1 MTFAVMPQD
10 ESEWASA
17 LSTVQIPVLW
27 HTIDALSRLRNNEQ
41 RLLARDISRV
51 LLRDPMFTLC
61 LQRFLATQRRA
72 GQQREI
78 TTVDHALMMLGVV
91 PFFARFSDLP
101 AVESVLAGNPRALEG
116 VMRVVDRAYH
126 AALYAR
132 DWAVLRH
139 DSEPDEVANA
149 ALLHD
154 IAEML
159 LWCFAPELA
168 LRIEAILESD
178 TSLCSGEAQRA
189 VLGLTLM
196 DLQRVLIKQWQLPRL
211 LGSLMDETHTNNQ
224 RVINVVLAVDLAR
237 HSAKDGNAA
246 SPPYDYSAIQEF
258 LKLPEREAME
268 RIDRMTLLA
277 KSGRDW
283 YRSEAVPGLAPSGRL

>member
-1 MTFAVMPQD
+1 M
-10 ESEWASA
+10 
-17 LSTVQIPVLW
+17 
-27 HTIDALSRLRNNEQ
+27 
-41 RLLARDISRV
+41 
-51 LLRDPMFTLC
+51 
-61 LQRFLATQRRA
+61 
-72 GQQREI
+72 
-78 TTVDHALMMLGVV
+78 
-91 PFFARFSDLP
+91 
-101 AVESVLAGNPRALEG
+101 
-116 VMRVVDRAYH
+116 
-126 AALYAR
+126 
-132 DWAVLRH
+132 
-139 DSEPDEVANA
+139 
-149 ALLHD
+149 
-154 IAEML
+154 
-159 LWCFAPELA
+159 
-168 LRIEAILESD
+168 
-178 TSLCSGEAQRA
+178 CSSEAQRA

-283 YRSEAVPGLAPSGRL
+283 YRSEAVPGLAP